1 MSDHRRR
8 PLAEMCAVAEVL
20 RAELAPYCERCEI
33 AGSIRRRKPECADV
47 ELLVVPKFREERDGL
62 FGSKRI
68 NLLDEYAQRQVDLG
82 RWQHRYSIVGT
93 KAFGERFKRVLVD
106 GLPLDLFSCLPPAQ
120 FGVLMVIR
128 TGPAEFSR
136 RVVTSV
142 SAGGWMPEGWR
153 VKDGA
158 IHDASGSVVPTAE
171 EADVFRVLGREYVEP
186 EARR

>member
-1 MSDHRRR
+1 MSEKHAR
-8 PLAEMCAVAEVL
+8 PLAEMLAVAVAL
-20 RAELAPYCERCEI
+20 RDELAPYCERCEI
-33 AGSIRRRKPECADV
+33 AGSIRRRKSECSDV
-47 ELLVVPKFREERDGL
+47 ELLAVPRFHVERDGL

-106 GLPLDLFSCLPPAQ
+106 GVPLDLFSCLPPAQ
-120 FGVLMVIR
+120 FGVLFLIR

-136 RVVTSV
+136 RVVTG
-142 SAGGWMPEGWR
+142 AAGGGWMPEGWR

-158 IHDASGSVVPTAE
+158 VYAGGNGVATPE
-171 EADVFRVLGREYVEP
+171 EADVFRVLGREYIEP
-186 EARR
+186 SRRA